1 MSQATVDSQTREE
14 PEIAS
19 SSLNLFD
26 IFHNS
31 LILRNTVPHL
41 PASSILNLAATDRS
55 FRALINQTPGV
66 FRHLDLTRVKTAQF
80 DIDEIDHGGQVW
92 RNVQLD
98 EYLTEDDFYS
108 GPLRGVFSTLK
119 RRDILQDVQTLILD
133 GLSVTSELCYD
144 IINDPAFS
152 VRILSIRDVKHLNHG
167 KLRGALQ
174 YACRTTRPDNTPRL
188 KALYVFGSKDS
199 ALTDDSPS
207 GSTAPEQRSHDGH
220 SHGSAISAGWNHKS
234 QLALT
239 SALRHGGDAWW
250 SKKGRL
256 ISRPISNEWVNCLVA
271 CEGLIAFD
279 AVLCHGPRHH
289 NSPVFGK
296 TTAPLRIDPNEP
308 EIATF
313 AVSGCESCGQAP
325 EGLRRPQTSQPMSLP
340 LLAPPPLLSSS
351 IRAATSPHPH
361 RGSDDAHHEELSF
374 VARCMDCLRERYCAG
389 CHKWWCE
396 DCYQLPGQYATS
408 GPEVSNIVVVEPEDG
423 EDDDAAVSVSESL
436 QTIAI
441 TASPKIKTRIAKS
454 CWECGNNCDSCI
466 DQTQRVCRKC
476 CAGYCIIHN
485 EGSSATHCDWCMSR
499 GRGLGRL

>member
-14 PEIAS
+14 LEITT

-26 IFHNS
+26 ILHNS

-41 PASSILNLAATDRS
+41 PVSSILNLAATDRS

-80 DIDEIDHGGQVW
+80 DIDEIDRGGQIW

-119 RRDILQDVQTLILD
+119 RHNILQDVQTLILD

-144 IINDPAFS
+144 IINDPSFN
-152 VRILSIRDVKHLNHG
+152 VRILSIRDAKNLNQG

-188 KALYVFGSKDS
+188 KALYVFGSKD
-199 ALTDDSPS
+199 AAPVDDSTS
-207 GSTAPEQRSHDGH
+207 GATTTGQRPHNGH
-220 SHGSAISAGWNHKS
+220 PHGSSISAGWNQKS

-239 SALRHGGDAWW
+239 SALRREGDAWW
-250 SKKGRL
+250 SKKGRI
-256 ISRPISNEWVNCLVA
+256 ISRPISNEWVNCMVA

-279 AVLCHGPRHH
+279 AVLCHGPRHR

-296 TTAPLRIDPNEP
+296 TPFPLRVDSNEP
-308 EIATF
+308 AVATC
-313 AVSGCESCGQAP
+313 AVSGCESCGKAP
-325 EGLRRPQTSQPMSLP
+325 EGLHHPQTSQPMSLP
-340 LLAPPPLLSSS
+340 LLAPPPVLSSS
-351 IRAATSPHPH
+351 IRAATSPHHH
-361 RGSDDAHHEELSF
+361 RGSNETHHEELSF

-396 DCYQLPGQYATS
+396 DCYQLPGQYAAS
-408 GPEVSNIVVVEPEDG
+408 GAEVSNIVVVEPEEG
-423 EDDDAAVSVSESL
+423 ENDDAAVSVSESL

-441 TASPKIKTRIAKS
+441 TATPKFKNRIAKS
-454 CWECGNNCDSCI
+454 CWECGNN
-466 DQTQRVCRKC
+466 RVCRKC

-485 EGSSATHCDWCMSR
+485 EGSSATHCDWCVSR